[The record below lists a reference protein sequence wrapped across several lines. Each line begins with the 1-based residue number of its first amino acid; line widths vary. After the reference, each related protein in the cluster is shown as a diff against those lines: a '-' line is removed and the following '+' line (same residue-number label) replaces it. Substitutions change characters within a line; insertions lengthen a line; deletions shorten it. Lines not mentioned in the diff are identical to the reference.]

1 MGTPSRDAGPSVASA
16 SAPRRAAVGR
26 VLGLLGL
33 AEIAVTALALVAG
46 WVNPDF
52 VACAVSVGLSLLFL
66 GDFLRR
72 GQAVLLTVLGVP
84 VGFAIGQGYVL
95 WSQRGDIERVDAL
108 LAGAVGAL
116 VGLLLGYV
124 AAGQHENR
132 SRAARE

>member
-1 MGTPSRDAGPSVASA
+1 MGTPSRDARPSVASP
-16 SAPRRAAVGR
+16 SAPRRGAVGR

-33 AEIAVTALALVAG
+33 VEIAVTALALVAG

-52 VACAVSVGLSLLFL
+52 VAFAVSVGLSLLFL

-84 VGFAIGQGYVL
+84 VGFALGQGYVL

-132 SRAARE
+132 SRAGRE